1 MNVSLTPELEE
12 FVNLKVQSGRY
23 STVSEVIREGLRLLE
38 RQENTLPSFTNQAE
52 LEALLRAG
60 IKSMENGDTVD
71 GKEAFE
77 KLRKKGLSDRRSGR
91 IKNRPVQC
99 RNESGG

>member
-12 FVNLKVQSGRY
+12 FVNLKVKSGRY
-23 STVSEVIREGLRLLE
+23 STASEVIREGLRLLE
-38 RQENTLPSFTNQAE
+38 DRETARSLPSFSSEAE

-71 GKEAFE
+71 GKEAIE
-77 KLRKKGLSDRRSGR
+77 RLKKKAALHRRQ
-91 IKNRPVQC
+91 KP
-99 RNESGG
+99 E

>member
-23 STVSEVIREGLRLLE
+23 STASEVIREGLRLLE
-38 RQENTLPSFTNQAE
+38 RQDNAIPSFSNHAE
-52 LEALLRAG
+52 LEALLQAG
-60 IKSMENGDTVD
+60 IKSMENGNIVD

-77 KLRKKGLSDRRSGR
+77 RVRKKAARKTDKRG
-91 IKNRPVQC
+91 
-99 RNESGG
+99 